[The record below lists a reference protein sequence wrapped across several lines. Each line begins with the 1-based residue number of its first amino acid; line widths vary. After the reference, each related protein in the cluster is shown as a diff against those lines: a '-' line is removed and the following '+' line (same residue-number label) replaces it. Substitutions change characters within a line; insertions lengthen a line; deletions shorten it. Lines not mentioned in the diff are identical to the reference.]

1 MATVYLICGKLCCGK
16 STYAKKLKRNHKAV
30 VLSVDEI
37 MLAVFGLYAGEK
49 HDEYAANV
57 RTYLFEKSLEL
68 IQTGVSVI
76 LDWGFWTKAARY
88 EAKAFYRSRNIE
100 CELYYLDISDEVWQ
114 ARINQRN
121 RSIMA
126 GERRLISLT
135 ALLPQNLKRNLSRL
149 PKKKWTYGSVVD
161 NFPFIALS
169 GSVEPCDGH
178 GSFFAVFSTG

>member
-68 IQTGVSVI
+68 IQTGVSVV

-126 GERRLISLT
+126 GETT
-135 ALLPQNLKRNLSRL
+135 A
-149 PKKKWTYGSVVD
+149 YIVD
-161 NFPFIALS
+161 SALAAKFEAKFEPPAKEEVDVWVS
-169 GSVEPCDGH
+169 G
-178 GSFFAVFSTG
+178 